1 MGTGGGSQ
9 RGLSQVSGDGE
20 GEEACPGSAVCSE
33 AGVGVRIPPQ
43 GAGVQSQARQH
54 AKVQSGSRAW
64 TADPRAA
71 RHSDTW
77 RSRWT
82 PTVGWGV
89 PVEPPTRTQGCPG
102 LSAGQS
108 PPARGGRGA
117 ARVSRSWTIPSTRR
131 SAEGPFAERR
141 PLARGRRTEAER
153 RGKPG
158 GGTVVPC
165 AALHIGTRWSCAPW
179 RGGGEAGKR
188 PWLLPPGV
196 PRVTAA
202 AAILPYTDP
211 PPSAGWLRRPTS
223 LRTRR
228 SLPVKGIGGRK
239 GTWGQRPWSS
249 GPGKGLEGTP
259 LSGS

>member
-1 MGTGGGSQ
+1 
-9 RGLSQVSGDGE
+9 
-20 GEEACPGSAVCSE
+20 
-33 AGVGVRIPPQ
+33 
-43 GAGVQSQARQH
+43 
-54 AKVQSGSRAW
+54 
-64 TADPRAA
+64 
-71 RHSDTW
+71 
-77 RSRWT
+77 
-82 PTVGWGV
+82 
-89 PVEPPTRTQGCPG
+89 
-102 LSAGQS
+102 
-108 PPARGGRGA
+108 
-117 ARVSRSWTIPSTRR
+117 
-131 SAEGPFAERR
+131 
-141 PLARGRRTEAER
+141 
-153 RGKPG
+153 
-158 GGTVVPC
+158 VVPC